1 MATPTTFTNDVLCQS
16 NFGVTGTLTTP
27 WTRSQL
33 AQADLQPYLVPL
45 TQLRI
50 WDAFATVLTGT
61 AGTDDL
67 GLIGGTFA
75 TASPAVR
82 TSDLKAAGATTQ
94 YARFI
99 FVLPPEYVAGQTVTL
114 RAYAGMNT
122 TVSDTTA
129 TIDFQVYRMDGTAGI
144 GSDLCSTSATSI
156 NSLTNANK
164 DFTIDPAT
172 LGPGDQLD
180 VRVAVAINDA
190 ATATAVVGEIGSLTF
205 LCDVRG

>member
-1 MATPTTFTNDVLCQS
+1 MATPTTFTNDVLCQA
-16 NFGVTGTLTTP
+16 NFGLTGTLTTP

-33 AQADLQPYLVPL
+33 AQADLQPYVVPL

-67 GLIGGTFA
+67 ALVGGTFA
-75 TASPAVR
+75 TNSPAVR
-82 TSDLKAAGATTQ
+82 SSDGKATTITQ

-99 FVLPPEYVAGQTVTL
+99 FALPPEYVAGQTVTL

-129 TIDFQVYRMDGTAGI
+129 TIDFQAYRMDGTGGI
-144 GSDLCSTSATSI
+144 GSDLCTTSATSI

-180 VRVAVAINDA
+180 VRVTIAITDS
-190 ATATAVVGEIGSLTF
+190 ATVTAVIGEIGSLTF